1 MELNQSIENPLGAGT
16 QAGQAESF
24 VYTPNQNVFS
34 TIQGALNKNLELQ
47 QADLA
52 KKQEAKKKQD
62 AEFDKLMMDLNV
74 DSKWDRSLEE
84 MSQHID
90 NVGKMVYD
98 YRASGKPADVAFY
111 TMLNKEKA
119 RQNAL
124 VGMNEKSFNE
134 VAKIKADLLTNDKID
149 RADVELWENGLNK
162 QKDIEGVFNYV
173 FNQPRPGE
181 YFDILKP
188 FKDFFSQEE
197 QNLRT
202 TKTNEEKQ
210 RLSEKTV
217 WESRNPTERE
227 RMLRLAGKSL
237 NKTDEDGNFRPATES
252 EFLNFVHEGMKSQ
265 YVKDVTPPPMGGGTN
280 APSANKPKFSIGIQY
295 PDSSKD
301 ASGNL
306 KADTISLS
314 TETMRDVP
322 PAQFTDAS
330 GRQVTILPSK
340 LVFSG
345 TDWVIRGQEVGGKD
359 IYKSKDKGDVDAF
372 LAQGVQ
378 NGTIADASD
387 VTQGSDGEY
396 SFNYTKLKQVDV
408 PYLQNK
414 EIFQNK
420 YGFDP
425 YIEADKWNKSRNSG
439 ASSSSPVNANTYQ

>member
-16 QAGQAESF
+16 QVGQAEAF
-24 VYTPNQNVFS
+24 VYTPNQNVFA
-34 TIQGALNKNLELQ
+34 TLQGALDKNLELK
-47 QADLA
+47 QAEL
-52 KKQEAKKKQD
+52 KRKEEEKKKQD
-62 AEFDKLMMDLNV
+62 AALEKLMLDLQANPL
-74 DSKWDRSLEE
+74 WNRATGE
-84 MSQHID
+84 MSNHID
-90 NVGKMVYD
+90 DIQDFVINW
-98 YRASGKPADVAFY
+98 RASGKPEDYNFQLELKKK
-111 TMLNKEKA
+111 MLDFEAMKS
-119 RQNAL
+119 
-124 VGMNEKSFNE
+124 MNEKSFNE
-134 VAKIKADLLTNDKID
+134 VSKYLSEATANEKLDKEDLALWQKGLDQQK
-149 RADVELWENGLNK
+149 DVES
-162 QKDIEGVFNYV
+162 VYNYV
-173 FNQPRPGE
+173 FNQPKPGE
-181 YFDILKP
+181 YFDVLKP

-197 QNLRT
+197 QALRT
-202 TKTNEEKQ
+202 TKTDEKKQ
-210 RLSEKTV
+210 AVSEKAV

-227 RMLRLAGKSL
+227 RMLRLTGRNLKL
-237 NKTDEDGNFRPATES
+237 TDKEGNIRPATEK
-252 EFLNFVHEGMKSQ
+252 EFLDFVHEGMKSQ
-265 YVKDVTPPPMGGGTN
+265 YVKDVTPAPSSGRTG
-280 APSANKPKFSIGIQY
+280 PSANKPKFSIGIQY

-345 TDWVIRGQEVGGKD
+345 TDWLIRGQEVGGKD
-359 IYKSKDKGDVDAF
+359 IYKSADKGQVDAF

-378 NGTIADASD
+378 NGTIADASQ
-387 VTQGSDGEY
+387 VTQDANGEY